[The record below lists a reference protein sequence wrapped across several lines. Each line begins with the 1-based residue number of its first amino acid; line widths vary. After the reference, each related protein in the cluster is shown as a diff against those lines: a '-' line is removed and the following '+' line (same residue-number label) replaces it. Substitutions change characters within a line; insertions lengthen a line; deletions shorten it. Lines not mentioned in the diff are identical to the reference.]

1 MNAVDLYTCTDLK
14 KGRITYQR
22 TKTKN
27 RRADKAEISVRIEPE
42 LKALMKKYKDH
53 TGQRVFNFYKL
64 YSSVDSFTAAI
75 NTGLYLYQI
84 LVFRGKNPH
93 DTGGGRE

>member
-42 LKALMKKYKDH
+42 LKALMKNIKTIPGKGSLIS
-53 TGQRVFNFYKL
+53 TSCIQAWIALRLQLTRV
-64 YSSVDSFTAAI
+64 
-75 NTGLYLYQI
+75 
-84 LVFRGKNPH
+84 
-93 DTGGGRE
+93 